1 MKSTFRLLMGLAV
14 GLVPALPAGAGRL
27 ADSLG
32 LDSDVVQQEG
42 GYTCVPLP
50 PPPPPAQHSGAE
62 GMPPLPLPAVP
73 LRRTEKKNPPRPP
86 VLIAKIATA
95 DKGDWATNP
104 GDTENLLRW
113 MAETLDVHFSSMNLP
128 EDQIP
133 ADPREIPVLYRT
145 GHEAFAF
152 SPAVRER
159 LRAYLLGGGT
169 LILDACCGRRA
180 FVESALTEMEQL
192 LPERP
197 PYLLTLDHPVFHSFH
212 DIKPADIRYRPW
224 ARKAG
229 AEDGVP
235 AIVGIDIECRTAV
248 FFFRWD
254 VSCGW
259 DALADSDRH
268 HCLGHETDCS
278 RILGANL
285 MAYLTAERSAAIPL
299 SKALDFADAARDRS
313 GKFVIAQG
321 KYGGQWKTR
330 SAGLGML
337 LNAFHEQTQTPVRF
351 ERDELPLDS
360 ARLFDVPFLYLTG
373 HQDFELTDRERRNL
387 REYVTRGGLIFAEA
401 CCGREGFDA
410 ALRREL
416 AAIFPGAELAAIPPT
431 HPVFLFPNALAAVQ
445 PRPALARR
453 LGVGDA
459 IAPVLFGLNVDSRLG
474 VVYSPVGLACGWE
487 LADCPHCCGLAAND
501 ALALGVNIL
510 THAITE

>member
-212 DIKPADIRYRPW
+212 DIKPADINCDGCQSDGPRLFNYCASCEIRKCAREKKVSTCAACPEYSCQKLDAFLAQVPE
-224 ARKAG
+224 ARKVL
-229 AEDGVP
+229 E
-235 AIVGIDIECRTAV
+235 
-248 FFFRWD
+248 
-254 VSCGW
+254 
-259 DALADSDRH
+259 
-268 HCLGHETDCS
+268 
-278 RILGANL
+278 
-285 MAYLTAERSAAIPL
+285 
-299 SKALDFADAARDRS
+299 
-313 GKFVIAQG
+313 
-321 KYGGQWKTR
+321 
-330 SAGLGML
+330 
-337 LNAFHEQTQTPVRF
+337 
-351 ERDELPLDS
+351 ELRKGS
-360 ARLFDVPFLYLTG
+360 
-373 HQDFELTDRERRNL
+373 
-387 REYVTRGGLIFAEA
+387 
-401 CCGREGFDA
+401 
-410 ALRREL
+410 
-416 AAIFPGAELAAIPPT
+416 
-431 HPVFLFPNALAAVQ
+431 
-445 PRPALARR
+445 
-453 LGVGDA
+453 
-459 IAPVLFGLNVDSRLG
+459 
-474 VVYSPVGLACGWE
+474 
-487 LADCPHCCGLAAND
+487 
-501 ALALGVNIL
+501 
-510 THAITE
+510 